1 MDSRSSVLVVDD
13 DVAIL
18 ELVSDALH
26 DQYQVSTAADV
37 LQAADLLQE
46 QQFDVLVL
54 DLNMP
59 VMGGED
65 LLDIFRVHPG
75 FLGMPII
82 VISAYH
88 DLIQRLANAHVQA
101 ILPKPFAVE
110 ALRRVVAET
119 IARSQNQTTT
129 ESDAPAP
136 PLPAEGA
143 AD

>member
-13 DVAIL
+13 DEAIL
-18 ELVSDALH
+18 QLVNDALQ
-26 DQYQVSTAADV
+26 DLYQVSTAADV

-46 QQFDVLVL
+46 QRFDLLVL

-75 FLGMPII
+75 FLGLPIV

-101 ILPKPFAVE
+101 ILPKPFSVD

-119 IARSQNQTTT
+119 ITHSRDLNQAG
-129 ESDAPAP
+129 SDSAAPN
-136 PLPAEGA
+136 LPAGNSST
-143 AD
+143 